1 MSNPNPIQINESDF
15 VSENFF
21 TDLDQTHNL
30 LSTYEQQPNFW
41 LNRFPVG
48 SELNTVTPVLAD
60 YLNTGVHYDLI
71 KLCKTYIAG
80 TKFCPV
86 IINSKSIQLP
96 VGTWLSLNLEDN
108 PYDEHAIAYR
118 VSDWSLLKEN
128 QEKDYNTWYIAGH
141 VEKNLTEKISKWFI
155 KHNQLNREIVLSPE
169 SGNLNMITHSAEYL
183 SGKIV
188 RSKKTY
194 DHYNYDVELYI
205 LKDVL
210 DSEEQLVL
218 NARSDKISQVNQFDL
233 NNAIRKIENYARK
246 RKANKL

>member
-1 MSNPNPIQINESDF
+1 MSNSNLTQINESGF
-15 VSENFF
+15 VSDNFF
-21 TDLDQTHNL
+21 THLDQTHNL
-30 LSTYEQQPNFW
+30 LSTYQQQPNFW

-60 YLNTGVHYDLI
+60 YLNAGIRFDLI

-86 IINSKSIQLP
+86 IINSKNIQLP

-118 VSDWSLLKEN
+118 VSDWSILKEN

-155 KHNQLNREIVLSPE
+155 KHNQPKKEIVLSPE
-169 SGNLNMITHSAEYL
+169 SGKLDLITHSAEYI

-188 RSKKTY
+188 SSKKTY
-194 DHYNYDVELYI
+194 DHFNYDIELYI
-205 LKDVL
+205 LRDVL
-210 DSEEQLVL
+210 DSEEKLVL
-218 NARSDKISQVNQFDL
+218 DQRSGKISQVNQFDL

-246 RKANKL
+246 RSINKI